1 MLAQDSFIYIV
12 EVNPIN
18 KIWHMSFWNS
28 AITSYFQI
36 AQLFFWS
43 RQSSEKRWFFPS
55 YGINHH
61 YRSGNSLKARK
72 KSGEKK
78 PNSHCSSEFLFKI
91 LYNFPSFYPIYSA
104 FCRRTAK
111 HAHTVTSWTHS
122 TIASLSTLNSNNNNE
137 KYWRKKRWKRME
149 NTK

>member
-72 KSGEKK
+72 NRVKK
-78 PNSHCSSEFLFKI
+78 NQTHIVHQNFYSKFFTIFQVFTPFIRLFVVALQNTHILLLAEHILLSRHCQ
-91 LYNFPSFYPIYSA
+91 
-104 FCRRTAK
+104 
-111 HAHTVTSWTHS
+111 H
-122 TIASLSTLNSNNNNE
+122 
-137 KYWRKKRWKRME
+137 
-149 NTK
+149 